1 MYLFNF
7 AGYYYAESDTN
18 KPLKDNNIK
27 KPNIKSKNIKHKKMR
42 KILLTLVSA
51 LLLCANFNAMA
62 VDHSGGDIYFDG
74 TDIPEYKYV
83 YACVGHNSY
92 TSLFEMKKIAGT
104 NLYHYKQSSWGG
116 ANYFC
121 VIGTTGSWGS
131 GNWSSGNRTNAQY
144 YTNTCGDYGFNAGS
158 YYLVTKDNAN
168 KNANIDIN
176 YIGNSLNSYTALNH
190 AQNITIE
197 GDGSTSITA
206 PYLTS
211 VNGTTT
217 TVGTTYVAAVYTSTV
232 TCTATPDAGAEF
244 LGWYDA
250 DGNRVS
256 TATTYTYTAPHAD
269 VKLTAKFS
277 EVVVATPAILTFTAE
292 PAEITLGE
300 SVTLTSTTKNTTN
313 EVVYTVNEE
322 VITSPW
328 TPAAVGTYTIT
339 ASLEGA
345 ESKTATVT
353 VNAVPVPAITSF
365 TAEPAE
371 ITLGESVTLTSTTK
385 NTTNEVVYTVNEEV
399 ITSPWTPAAVG
410 TYTITA
416 SLEGAESKTATVT
429 VNPVPVPVLVSFT
442 ATPSTIVLG
451 EEVTFTCKV
460 ENADAADVV
469 YTIDGNKI
477 TSPWTPG
484 AVGTYE
490 VTATLAGA
498 AETKTATV
506 TVTAAPEE
514 ITWTFYYIGGK
525 TNVKTWVWDKGN
537 GDKNYTGG
545 VWPGQAMTNNNGT
558 WEFTFTTTDVLVEPM
573 VIFSGDQ
580 GQTGDLVLENGAY
593 YNDTEVVDPSQV
605 HTVYFINNEGWGT
618 VNVYA
623 WNKETDVKY
632 LGDWPGSTAT
642 FVGDNV
648 WKYNYYGDDINGAG
662 LIFNN
667 GSGGEGNQSY
677 DLTWKD
683 DAYYQYEGEVNKPV
697 EEVAGFYFVTGTNDN
712 WDACLP
718 MATTDSITFTYTGPL
733 KGEFKFRLYK
743 ESDNGQYGANSNDG
757 NVQIEIGKTYG
768 MKSTLSNDA
777 KTFTTPNG
785 NPINVTIEVNR
796 TLNTVRV
803 LPADVYIAGS
813 AVVEKYEASDVGG
826 GLTGWGVS
834 TIQGCDVDMASGK
847 YTWTGYLY
855 DDNGDGAD
863 YSRFK
868 FLLGS
873 GFANGGHLIPDVATT
888 DINYEEAYNLS
899 FTWDDTSKRLFHSN
913 GFDGMETYDG
923 AAVEGETRVKVKA
936 VIDLVN
942 MKVTFYPVEEETFEY
957 IFIAGNATE
966 YGEAGRGALEPTTG
980 ENGEAVYTA
989 VVNFVNA
996 DRGFLFPTTDS
1007 ALHPAFVARENGK
1020 VAEHFALQGLDY
1032 SFASNPINNQFKVA
1046 DAGVYKVE
1054 IRPDYNSLYV
1064 LPYESTSP
1072 ADGTYL
1078 TVAEKT
1084 QTETMTVTFF
1094 EKVSEFDASKVKIT
1108 PETWWMHYNGVH
1120 IQGERQVLN
1129 KGISGGT
1136 VSFGVNSWDGCLTT
1150 GETYTITFE
1159 QGAVTFAAKGLASR
1173 VNPKFSF
1180 TVTLAPDTSIGT
1192 GIEGVTAEN
1201 GIAYKHGIVTAKGTI
1216 VVYNMSGAVVARGEN
1231 EVDLNGMNG
1240 GVYIVR
1246 CNDNVSKVVR

>member
-1 MYLFNF
+1 M
-7 AGYYYAESDTN
+7 
-18 KPLKDNNIK
+18 K
-27 KPNIKSKNIKHKKMR
+27 
-42 KILLTLVSA
+42 KILLILVSA

-62 VDHSGGDIYFDG
+62 WDLKANAKIYFDG
-74 TDIPEYKYV
+74 TGWTNP
-83 YACVGHNSY
+83 CVQVMIGHSSWSQGY
-92 TSLFEMKKIAGT
+92 PMTKITNT
-104 NLYHYKQSSWGG
+104 NLYYRNMDAWGG
-116 ANYFC
+116 YGYYAIFGTDSEWGGEGSSIDNRKNWAPRSTGVANAELSNTYNL
-121 VIGTTGSWGS
+121 ITSTGSS
-131 GNWSSGNRTNAQY
+131 
-144 YTNTCGDYGFNAGS
+144 
-158 YYLVTKDNAN
+158 
-168 KNANIDIN
+168 NISNEKISN
-176 YIGNSLNSYTALNH
+176 YTALNH
-190 AQNITIE
+190 SQNITIE
-197 GDGSTSITA
+197 GNGSTSITA

-211 VNGTTT
+211 VNATTT

-232 TCTATPDAGAEF
+232 TCTATPDDGAEF

-250 DGNRVS
+250 EDNQVS
-256 TATTYTYTAPHAD
+256 TELTYTYTAPHAD
-269 VKLTAKFS
+269 VNLTAKFS
-277 EVVVATPAILTFTAE
+277 EVVAIVPTITSFTAE

-300 SVTLTSTTKNTTN
+300 SVTLTSTTENTTN

-345 ESKTATVT
+345 VSKTATVT
-353 VNAVPVPAITSF
+353 VNAVPVPA
-365 TAEPAE
+365 
-371 ITLGESVTLTSTTK
+371 
-385 NTTNEVVYTVNEEV
+385 
-399 ITSPWTPAAVG
+399 
-410 TYTITA
+410 
-416 SLEGAESKTATVT
+416 
-429 VNPVPVPVLVSFT
+429 LVSFT
-442 ATPSTIVLG
+442 VTPSTIVLG
-451 EEVTFTCKV
+451 ESVTFTCEV
-460 ENADAADVV
+460 EDADAADVE

-490 VTATLAGA
+490 ITATLAGA

-514 ITWTFYYIGGK
+514 YTWTFYYIGGK

-537 GDKNYTGG
+537 NNKNYTGG
-545 VWPGQAMTNNNGT
+545 TWPGQAMTNNNGT
-558 WEFTFTTTDVLVEPM
+558 WEFTFTTTDVLIEPM

-580 GQTGDLVLENGAY
+580 GQTDDLVLYNGAY
-593 YNDTEVVDPSQV
+593 YNDAEVVDPSQV

-623 WNKETDVKY
+623 WNQETNEEY
-632 LGDWPGSTAT
+632 LGGWPGSVAT

-697 EEVAGFYFVTGTNDN
+697 EEEAGFYFVTGTNDN
-712 WDACLP
+712 WNECLA
-718 MATTDSITFTYTGPL
+718 MTSTDGNIYTYTGPL
-733 KGEFKFRLYK
+733 KGGFKFRLYK
-743 ESDNGQYGANSNDG
+743 ESDNGQYGANSDNDL
-757 NVQIEIGKTYG
+757 QIEIGKTYG
-768 MKSTLSNDA
+768 MKSTSSNDA

-785 NPINVTIEVNR
+785 NPIKVTVEVNR
-796 TLNTVRV
+796 ALNTVRV

-826 GLTGWGVS
+826 GSTGWGVS
-834 TIQGCDVDMASGK
+834 TIQGCDVDLASGT

-855 DDNGDGAD
+855 DDNGDGD
-863 YSRFK
+863 NNSRFK

-899 FTWDDTSKRLFHSN
+899 FSWDDTSDRLFHSN

-936 VIDLVN
+936 VIDLKN
-942 MKVTFYPVEEETFEY
+942 MTVTFYPVEEETFEY

-966 YGEAGRGALEPTTG
+966 YGVDGRGALEPTTG

-989 VVNFVNA
+989 VVNFVSA
-996 DRGFLFPTTDS
+996 DEGFLFPTTES
-1007 ALHPAFVARENGK
+1007 ALHPAFVAREDGK

-1032 SFASNPINNQFKVA
+1032 SFASDPVDNQFKVES
-1046 DAGVYKVE
+1046 AGIYKVE
-1054 IRPDYNSLYV
+1054 VRPDYNSLYV

-1078 TVAEKT
+1078 TVEEKT

-1094 EKVSEFDASKVKIT
+1094 EKVSDFDASKVIIT

-1159 QGAVTFAAKGLASR
+1159 QGAVTFAAKGLTSR

-1180 TVTLAPDTSIGT
+1180 TVTLAPDLTIGT

-1201 GIAYKHGIVTAKGTI
+1201 GIAYKNGIVTAEGSI
-1216 VVYNMSGAVVARGEN
+1216 VVFNMSGAIVARGEN

-1246 CNDNVSKVVR
+1246 CGNAVSKVVR

>member
-1 MYLFNF
+1 M
-7 AGYYYAESDTN
+7 
-18 KPLKDNNIK
+18 K
-27 KPNIKSKNIKHKKMR
+27 

-62 VDHSGGDIYFDG
+62 AAFTPNSQFYLNWSSLGWFMDAGARIDIYFFG
-74 TDIPEYKYV
+74 TSGNQWVTMNSVSGESNLLECTVPNGTYEKFIILRQNPSNSVGDWDNCWNRSGDIEYVSGKNCYKITGIGDKNNQ
-83 YACVGHNSY
+83 YAN
-92 TSLFEMKKIAGT
+92 
-104 NLYHYKQSSWGG
+104 
-116 ANYFC
+116 
-121 VIGTTGSWGS
+121 GSWS
-131 GNWSSGNRTNAQY
+131 T
-144 YTNTCGDYGFNAGS
+144 YTPSTPTLPTTVELRGDDNGWAAGAEVMTQS
-158 YYLVTKDNAN
+158 DEIFT
-168 KNANIDIN
+168 
-176 YIGNSLNSYTALNH
+176 
-190 AQNITIE
+190 
-197 GDGSTSITA
+197 
-206 PYLTS
+206 LTS
-211 VNGTTT
+211 TLTQGKGFKIVIDGDWYSTGNNVNS
-217 TVGTTYVAAVYTSTV
+217 GTTYTLSTSAGNSTWNG
-232 TCTATPDAGAEF
+232 ATGQVDIVVDFSNISQP
-244 LGWYDA
+244 
-250 DGNRVS
+250 
-256 TATTYTYTAPHAD
+256 
-269 VKLTAKFS
+269 KLTIT
-277 EVVVATPAILTFTAE
+277 EVVVTTPAITSFTAE
-292 PAEITLGE
+292 PSTIVLGE
-300 SVTLTSTTKNTTN
+300 SVTLTSTTENTTN

-328 TPAAVGTYTIT
+328 TPDAVGTYTIT

-345 ESKTATVT
+345 VSKTATVT
-353 VNAVPVPAITSF
+353 VNAVPVPAIVTF
-365 TAEPAE
+365 TAE
-371 ITLGESVTLTSTTK
+371 
-385 NTTNEVVYTVNEEV
+385 
-399 ITSPWTPAAVG
+399 
-410 TYTITA
+410 
-416 SLEGAESKTATVT
+416 
-429 VNPVPVPVLVSFT
+429 
-442 ATPSTIVLG
+442 PSTIVLG
-451 EEVTFTCKV
+451 EEVTFTCEV

-490 VTATLAGA
+490 ITATLAGA

-506 TVTAAPEE
+506 IVTAVPEE
-514 ITWTFYYIGGK
+514 YTWTFYYIGSK
-525 TNVKTWVWDKGN
+525 NNVKAWVWDKGN
-537 GDKNYTGG
+537 NDKNYTGG

-558 WEFTFTTTDVLVEPM
+558 WEFTFTTTDVLIEPM

-580 GQTGDLVLENGAY
+580 GQTDDLVLYNGAY
-593 YNDTEVVDPSQV
+593 YNDAEVVDPSQV

-623 WNKETDVKY
+623 WNQETNEEY
-632 LGDWPGSTAT
+632 LGVYPGSAAT

-697 EEVAGFYFVTGTNDN
+697 EEEAGFYFVTGTNDN
-712 WDACLP
+712 WNECLA
-718 MATTDSITFTYTGPL
+718 MTSTDGNIYTYTGPL
-733 KGEFKFRLYK
+733 KGGFKFRLYK
-743 ESDNGQYGANSNDG
+743 ESDNGQYGANSDNDL
-757 NVQIEIGKTYG
+757 QIEIGKTYG
-768 MKSTLSNDA
+768 MKSTSSNDA

-785 NPINVTIEVNR
+785 NPIKVTVEVNR
-796 TLNTVRV
+796 ALNTVRV

-826 GLTGWGVS
+826 GSTGWGVS
-834 TIQGCDVDMASGK
+834 TIQGCDVDLASGT

-855 DDNGDGAD
+855 DDNGDGTD
-863 YSRFK
+863 NSRFK

-899 FTWDDTSKRLFHSN
+899 FSWDDTSDRLFHSN
-913 GFDGMETYDG
+913 GFEDMETYDG

-936 VIDLVN
+936 VIDLKN
-942 MKVTFYPVEEETFEY
+942 MTVTFYPVEEETFEY

-966 YGEAGRGALEPTTG
+966 YGEDGRGALEPTTG

-996 DRGFLFPTTDS
+996 DRGFLFPTTES
-1007 ALHPAFVARENGK
+1007 ALHPAFVAREDGK

-1032 SFASNPINNQFKVA
+1032 SFASAPVDNQFKVES
-1046 DAGVYKVE
+1046 AGVYKVE
-1054 IRPDYNSLYV
+1054 VRPDFNSLYV

-1078 TVAEKT
+1078 TVEEKT

-1094 EKVSEFDASKVKIT
+1094 EKVSDFDASKVIIT

-1159 QGAVTFAAKGLASR
+1159 QGAVTFAAKGLTSR

-1180 TVTLAPDTSIGT
+1180 TVTLAPDLTIGT
-1192 GIEGVTAEN
+1192 GIEGVTVEN
-1201 GIAYKHGIVTAKGTI
+1201 GIAYKNGIVTAEGSI
-1216 VVYNMSGAVVARGEN
+1216 VVFNMSGAIVARGEN

-1246 CNDNVSKVVR
+1246 CGNAVSKVVR

>member
-1 MYLFNF
+1 M
-7 AGYYYAESDTN
+7 
-18 KPLKDNNIK
+18 K
-27 KPNIKSKNIKHKKMR
+27 

-62 VDHSGGDIYFDG
+62 WDLTANAKIYFDG
-74 TDIPEYKYV
+74 TGWTNS
-83 YACVGHNSY
+83 CVQVMIGHDSWSQGY
-92 TSLFEMKKIAGT
+92 PMTKITNT
-104 NLYHYKQSSWGG
+104 NLYYRNMDAWGG
-116 ANYFC
+116 YGYYAIFGTDNEWGGEGSSINNRKNWAPRSTGVANEELSNTYNL
-121 VIGTTGSWGS
+121 ITSTGSS
-131 GNWSSGNRTNAQY
+131 
-144 YTNTCGDYGFNAGS
+144 
-158 YYLVTKDNAN
+158 
-168 KNANIDIN
+168 NISNEKISN
-176 YIGNSLNSYTALNH
+176 YTALNH
-190 AQNITIE
+190 SQNITIE
-197 GDGSTSITA
+197 GNGSTSITA

-211 VNGTTT
+211 VNATTT

-232 TCTATPDAGAEF
+232 TCTATPDDGAKF

-250 DGNRVS
+250 EDNQVS
-256 TATTYTYTAPHAD
+256 TELTYTYTAPHAD
-269 VKLTAKFS
+269 VNLTAKFS
-277 EVVVATPAILTFTAE
+277 EVA
-292 PAEITLGE
+292 
-300 SVTLTSTTKNTTN
+300 
-313 EVVYTVNEE
+313 
-322 VITSPW
+322 VI
-328 TPAAVGTYTIT
+328 
-339 ASLEGA
+339 
-345 ESKTATVT
+345 
-353 VNAVPVPAITSF
+353 VPTITSF

-371 ITLGESVTLTSTTK
+371 ITLGESVTLTSTTE

-399 ITSPWTPAAVG
+399 ITSPWTPDAVG

-416 SLEGAESKTATVT
+416 SLEGAVSKTATVT
-429 VNPVPVPVLVSFT
+429 VNAVPVPALVSFT
-442 ATPSTIVLG
+442 VTPSTIVLG
-451 EEVTFTCKV
+451 ESVTFTCEV
-460 ENADAADVV
+460 EDADAADVE

-490 VTATLAGA
+490 ITATLAGA

-514 ITWTFYYIGGK
+514 YTWTFYYIGGK

-537 GDKNYTGG
+537 NNKNYTGG
-545 VWPGQAMTNNNGT
+545 TWPGQAMTNNNGT
-558 WEFTFTTTDVLVEPM
+558 WEFTFTTTDVLIEPM

-580 GQTGDLVLENGAY
+580 GQTGDLVLQNGAY

-623 WNKETDVKY
+623 WNQETNENY
-632 LGDWPGSTAT
+632 LGDWPGSAAT

-697 EEVAGFYFVTGTNDN
+697 EEEAGFYFVTGTNDN
-712 WDACLP
+712 WNECLA
-718 MATTDSITFTYTGPL
+718 MTSTDGNIYTYTGPL
-733 KGEFKFRLYK
+733 KGGFKFRLYK
-743 ESDNGQYGANSNDG
+743 ESDNGQYGANSDNDL
-757 NVQIEIGKTYG
+757 QIEIGKTYG
-768 MKSTLSNDA
+768 MKSTSSNDA

-785 NPINVTIEVNR
+785 NPIKVTVEVNR
-796 TLNTVRV
+796 ALNTVRV

-826 GLTGWGVS
+826 GSTGWGVS
-834 TIQGCDVDMASGK
+834 TIQGCDVDLASGT

-855 DDNGDGAD
+855 DDNGDGTD
-863 YSRFK
+863 NSRFK

-899 FTWDDTSKRLFHSN
+899 FSWDDTSDRLFHSN
-913 GFDGMETYDG
+913 GFEDMATYDNPAFAG
-923 AAVEGETRVKVKA
+923 ATRVKVKA
-936 VIDLVN
+936 VIDLKN
-942 MKVTFYPVEEETFEY
+942 MTVTFAKVEEELFTNL
-957 IFIAGNATE
+957 FIAGNATE
-966 YGEAGRGALEPTTG
+966 YGEDGRGALEPTTG

-996 DRGFLFPTTDS
+996 DRGFLFPTTES
-1007 ALHPAFVARENGK
+1007 ALHPAFVAREDGK

-1032 SFASNPINNQFKVA
+1032 SFASAPVDNQFKVES
-1046 DAGVYKVE
+1046 AGVYKVE
-1054 IRPDYNSLYV
+1054 VRPDFNSLYV

-1078 TVAEKT
+1078 TVEEKT

-1094 EKVSEFDASKVKIT
+1094 EKVSDFDASKVIIT

-1180 TVTLAPDTSIGT
+1180 TVTLAPDLTIGT

-1201 GIAYKHGIVTAKGTI
+1201 GIAYKNGIVTAEGSI
-1216 VVYNMSGAVVARGEN
+1216 VVFNMSGAIVARGEN

-1246 CNDNVSKVVR
+1246 CGNAVSKVVR

>member
-1 MYLFNF
+1 M
-7 AGYYYAESDTN
+7 
-18 KPLKDNNIK
+18 K
-27 KPNIKSKNIKHKKMR
+27 

-62 VDHSGGDIYFDG
+62 WDLKANAKIYFDG
-74 TDIPEYKYV
+74 TGWTNP
-83 YACVGHNSY
+83 CVQVMIGHDSWSQGCKM
-92 TSLFEMKKIAGT
+92 TKITNT
-104 NLYHYKQSSWGG
+104 NLYYRNMDAWGG
-116 ANYFC
+116 YGYYAIFGTDGEWGGEGSSINNRKNWAPRSTGVANADLSNTYNL
-121 VIGTTGSWGS
+121 ITSTGSS
-131 GNWSSGNRTNAQY
+131 
-144 YTNTCGDYGFNAGS
+144 
-158 YYLVTKDNAN
+158 
-168 KNANIDIN
+168 NISNEKISN
-176 YIGNSLNSYTALNH
+176 YTALNH
-190 AQNITIE
+190 SQNITIE
-197 GDGSTSITA
+197 GNGSTSITA

-232 TCTATPDAGAEF
+232 TCTATPDDGADF

-250 DGNRVS
+250 EDNQVS
-256 TATTYTYTAPHAD
+256 TDLTYTYTAPHAN
-269 VKLTAKFS
+269 VNLTAKFS
-277 EVVVATPAILTFTAE
+277 EVVAIVPTITSFTAE

-300 SVTLTSTTKNTTN
+300 SVTLTSTTVNTTN

-345 ESKTATVT
+345 VSKTATVT
-353 VNAVPVPAITSF
+353 VNA
-365 TAEPAE
+365 
-371 ITLGESVTLTSTTK
+371 
-385 NTTNEVVYTVNEEV
+385 
-399 ITSPWTPAAVG
+399 
-410 TYTITA
+410 
-416 SLEGAESKTATVT
+416 
-429 VNPVPVPVLVSFT
+429 VPVPVLVSFT
-442 ATPSTIVLG
+442 ATPSTIALG
-451 EEVTFTCKV
+451 EEVTFTCEV
-460 ENADAADVV
+460 EDADAADVE

-490 VTATLAGA
+490 ITATLAGA

-514 ITWTFYYIGGK
+514 YTWTFYYIGGK

-537 GDKNYTGG
+537 NDKNYTGG
-545 VWPGQAMTNNNGT
+545 VWPGQAMTDNNGT

-580 GQTGDLVLENGAY
+580 GKTGDLVLQNGAY

-623 WNKETDVKY
+623 WNKETDEKY
-632 LGDWPGSTAT
+632 VGDWPGSTAT

-697 EEVAGFYFVTGTNDN
+697 EEEAGFYFVTGTNDN
-712 WDACLP
+712 WNECLA
-718 MATTDSITFTYTGPL
+718 MTSTDGNIYTYTGPL
-733 KGEFKFRLYK
+733 KGGFKFRLYK
-743 ESDNGQYGANSNDG
+743 ESDNGQYGANSDTDL
-757 NVQIEIGKTYG
+757 QIEIGKTYG
-768 MKSTLSNDA
+768 MKSTSSNDA

-785 NPINVTIEVNR
+785 NPIKVTVEVNR
-796 TLNTVRV
+796 ALNTVRV

-834 TIQGCDVDMASGK
+834 TIQGCDVDLASGT

-863 YSRFK
+863 NSRFK

-899 FTWDDTSKRLFHSN
+899 FSWDDTSDRLFHSN
-913 GFDGMETYDG
+913 GFEDMATYDNPAFAG
-923 AAVEGETRVKVKA
+923 ATRVKVKA
-936 VIDLVN
+936 VIDLKN
-942 MKVTFYPVEEETFEY
+942 MTVTFYPVEEETFEY

-966 YGEAGRGALEPTTG
+966 YGVDGRGALEPTTG

-996 DRGFLFPTTDS
+996 DRGFLFPTTEEE
-1007 ALHPAFVARENGK
+1007 LHPAFVAREDGK

-1032 SFASNPINNQFKVA
+1032 SFASDPVDNQFKVES
-1046 DAGVYKVE
+1046 AGVYKVE

-1078 TVAEKT
+1078 TVEEKA

-1094 EKVSEFDASKVKIT
+1094 EKVSDFDASKVIIT

-1159 QGAVTFAAKGLASR
+1159 QGAVTFAAKGLTSR

-1180 TVTLAPDTSIGT
+1180 TVTLAPDLTIGT
-1192 GIEGVTAEN
+1192 GIEGVTVEN
-1201 GIAYKHGIVTAKGTI
+1201 GIAYKNGIVTAEGSI
-1216 VVYNMSGAVVARGEN
+1216 VVFNMSGAIVARGEN

-1246 CNDNVSKVVR
+1246 CGNAVSKVVR

>member
-1 MYLFNF
+1 M
-7 AGYYYAESDTN
+7 
-18 KPLKDNNIK
+18 K
-27 KPNIKSKNIKHKKMR
+27 

-62 VDHSGGDIYFDG
+62 WDLKANAKIYFDG
-74 TDIPEYKYV
+74 TGWTNPCVQVMIGQDSWSQGYKM
-83 YACVGHNSY
+83 
-92 TSLFEMKKIAGT
+92 TKITNT
-104 NLYHYKQSSWGG
+104 NLYYRNMDAWGG
-116 ANYFC
+116 YGYYAIFGTDGEWGGEGSSINNRKNWAPRSTGVANAELSNTYNL
-121 VIGTTGSWGS
+121 ITSTGSS
-131 GNWSSGNRTNAQY
+131 
-144 YTNTCGDYGFNAGS
+144 
-158 YYLVTKDNAN
+158 
-168 KNANIDIN
+168 NISNEKISN
-176 YIGNSLNSYTALNH
+176 YTALNH
-190 AQNITIE
+190 SQNITIE
-197 GDGSTSITA
+197 GNGSTSITA

-232 TCTATPDAGAEF
+232 TCTATPDDGADF

-250 DGNRVS
+250 EDNQVS
-256 TATTYTYTAPHAD
+256 TDLTYTYTAPHAD
-269 VKLTAKFS
+269 VNLTAKFS
-277 EVVVATPAILTFTAE
+277 EVVAIVPTITSFTAE

-300 SVTLTSTTKNTTN
+300 SVTLTSTTVNTTN

-339 ASLEGA
+339 ASLAGA
-345 ESKTATVT
+345 VSKTATVT
-353 VNAVPVPAITSF
+353 VNA
-365 TAEPAE
+365 
-371 ITLGESVTLTSTTK
+371 
-385 NTTNEVVYTVNEEV
+385 
-399 ITSPWTPAAVG
+399 
-410 TYTITA
+410 
-416 SLEGAESKTATVT
+416 
-429 VNPVPVPVLVSFT
+429 VPVPVLVSFT
-442 ATPSTIVLG
+442 ATPSTIALG
-451 EEVTFTCKV
+451 EEVTFTCEV
-460 ENADAADVV
+460 EDADAADVE

-490 VTATLAGA
+490 ITATLAGA

-514 ITWTFYYIGGK
+514 YTWTFYYIGGK

-537 GDKNYTGG
+537 NDKNYTGG
-545 VWPGQAMTNNNGT
+545 VWPGQAMTDNNGT

-580 GQTGDLVLENGAY
+580 GKTGDLVLQNGAY
-593 YNDTEVVDPSQV
+593 YNDTEVVDPSQE

-623 WNKETDVKY
+623 WNKETNEKY
-632 LGDWPGSTAT
+632 VGDWPGSTAT

-667 GSGGEGNQSY
+667 GSRGEGNQSY

-697 EEVAGFYFVTGTNDN
+697 EEEAGFYFVTGTNDN
-712 WDACLP
+712 WNECLA
-718 MATTDSITFTYTGPL
+718 MTSTDGNIYTYTGPL
-733 KGEFKFRLYK
+733 KGGFKFRLYK
-743 ESDNGQYGANSNDG
+743 ESDNGQYGANSDTDL
-757 NVQIEIGKTYG
+757 QIEIGKTYG
-768 MKSTLSNDA
+768 MKSTSSNDA

-785 NPINVTIEVNR
+785 NPIKVTIEVNR
-796 TLNTVRV
+796 ALNTVRV

-826 GLTGWGVS
+826 GSTGWGVS
-834 TIQGCDVDMASGK
+834 TIQGCDVDLASGT

-863 YSRFK
+863 NSRFK

-899 FTWDDTSKRLFHSN
+899 FSWDDTSDRLFHSN
-913 GFDGMETYDG
+913 GFEDMATYDNPAFAG
-923 AAVEGETRVKVKA
+923 ATRVKVKA
-936 VIDLVN
+936 VIDLKN
-942 MKVTFYPVEEETFEY
+942 MTVTFAKVEEELFTNL
-957 IFIAGNATE
+957 FIAGNATE
-966 YGEAGRGALEPTTG
+966 YGVDGRGALEPTTG

-996 DRGFLFPTTDS
+996 DRGFLFPTTES
-1007 ALHPAFVARENGK
+1007 ELHPAFVAREDGK

-1032 SFASNPINNQFKVA
+1032 SFASDPVDNQFKVES
-1046 DAGVYKVE
+1046 AGVYKVE

-1078 TVAEKT
+1078 TVEEKA

-1094 EKVSEFDASKVKIT
+1094 EKVSDFDASKVIIT

-1173 VNPKFSF
+1173 VSPKFSF
-1180 TVTLAPDTSIGT
+1180 TVTLAPDLTIGT

-1201 GIAYKHGIVTAKGTI
+1201 GIAYKNGIVTAEGSI
-1216 VVYNMSGAVVARGEN
+1216 VVFNMSGAIVARGEN

-1246 CNDNVSKVVR
+1246 CGNAVSKVVR

>member
-1 MYLFNF
+1 M
-7 AGYYYAESDTN
+7 
-18 KPLKDNNIK
+18 K
-27 KPNIKSKNIKHKKMR
+27 

-62 VDHSGGDIYFDG
+62 WDLKANAKIYFDG
-74 TDIPEYKYV
+74 TGWTNP
-83 YACVGHNSY
+83 CVQVMIGHDSWSQGY
-92 TSLFEMKKIAGT
+92 PMTKITNT
-104 NLYHYKQSSWGG
+104 NLYYRNMDAWGG
-116 ANYFC
+116 YGYYAIFGTDNEWGGEGSSINNRKNWAPRSTGVANEELSNTYNL
-121 VIGTTGSWGS
+121 ITSTGSS
-131 GNWSSGNRTNAQY
+131 
-144 YTNTCGDYGFNAGS
+144 
-158 YYLVTKDNAN
+158 
-168 KNANIDIN
+168 NISNEKISD
-176 YIGNSLNSYTALNH
+176 YTALNH
-190 AQNITIE
+190 SQNITIE
-197 GDGSTSITA
+197 GNGSTSITA

-211 VNGTTT
+211 ANGTTT

-232 TCTATPDAGAEF
+232 TCTATPDGGAEF

-250 DGNRVS
+250 EDNQVS
-256 TATTYTYTAPHAD
+256 TELTYTYTAPHAD
-269 VKLTAKFS
+269 VNLTAKFS
-277 EVVVATPAILTFTAE
+277 EVVAIVPTITSFTAE

-300 SVTLTSTTKNTTN
+300 SVTLTSTTENTTN

-345 ESKTATVT
+345 VSKTATVT
-353 VNAVPVPAITSF
+353 VNAVPVPA
-365 TAEPAE
+365 
-371 ITLGESVTLTSTTK
+371 
-385 NTTNEVVYTVNEEV
+385 
-399 ITSPWTPAAVG
+399 
-410 TYTITA
+410 
-416 SLEGAESKTATVT
+416 
-429 VNPVPVPVLVSFT
+429 LVSFT
-442 ATPSTIVLG
+442 VTPSTIVLG
-451 EEVTFTCKV
+451 ESVTFTCEV
-460 ENADAADVV
+460 EDADAADVE

-490 VTATLAGA
+490 ITATLAGA

-514 ITWTFYYIGGK
+514 YTWTFYYIGGK

-537 GDKNYTGG
+537 NNKNYTGG

-580 GQTGDLVLENGAY
+580 GQTDGLVLYNGAY
-593 YNDTEVVDPSQV
+593 YNDAEVVDPSQV

-623 WNKETDVKY
+623 WNQETNEEY
-632 LGDWPGSTAT
+632 LGGWPGSAAT

-667 GSGGEGNQSY
+667 GSEGEGNQSY

-697 EEVAGFYFVTGTNDN
+697 EEEAGFYFVTGTNDN
-712 WDACLP
+712 WNECLA
-718 MATTDSITFTYTGPL
+718 MTSTDGNIYTYTGPL
-733 KGEFKFRLYK
+733 KGGFKFRLYK
-743 ESDNGQYGANSNDG
+743 ESDNGQYGANSDNDL
-757 NVQIEIGKTYG
+757 QIEIGKTYG
-768 MKSTLSNDA
+768 MKSTSSNDA

-785 NPINVTIEVNR
+785 NPIKVTVEVNR
-796 TLNTVRV
+796 ALNTVRV

-826 GLTGWGVS
+826 GSTGWGVS
-834 TIQGCDVDMASGK
+834 TIQGCDVDLASGT

-855 DDNGDGAD
+855 DDNGDGTD
-863 YSRFK
+863 HSRFK

-899 FTWDDTSKRLFHSN
+899 FSWDDTSDRLFHSN

-936 VIDLVN
+936 VIDLKN
-942 MKVTFYPVEEETFEY
+942 MTVTFYPVEEETFEY

-966 YGEAGRGALEPTTG
+966 YGEDGRGALEPTTG

-996 DRGFLFPTTDS
+996 DRGFLFPTTES
-1007 ALHPAFVARENGK
+1007 ALHPAFVAREDGK

-1032 SFASNPINNQFKVA
+1032 SFASDPVDNQFKVES
-1046 DAGVYKVE
+1046 AGVYKVE
-1054 IRPDYNSLYV
+1054 VRPDLNSLYV

-1078 TVAEKT
+1078 TVEEKT

-1094 EKVSEFDASKVKIT
+1094 EKVSDFDASKVIIT

-1159 QGAVTFAAKGLASR
+1159 QGAVTFAAKGLTSR

-1180 TVTLAPDTSIGT
+1180 TVTLAPDLTIGT
-1192 GIEGVTAEN
+1192 GIEGVTVEN
-1201 GIAYKHGIVTAKGTI
+1201 GIAYKNGIVTAEGSI
-1216 VVYNMSGAVVARGEN
+1216 VVFNMSGAIVARGEN

-1246 CNDNVSKVVR
+1246 CGNAVSKVVR

>member
-1 MYLFNF
+1 M
-7 AGYYYAESDTN
+7 
-18 KPLKDNNIK
+18 K
-27 KPNIKSKNIKHKKMR
+27 

-62 VDHSGGDIYFDG
+62 WDLTANAKIYFDG
-74 TDIPEYKYV
+74 TGWTNS
-83 YACVGHNSY
+83 CVQVMIGHDSWSQGY
-92 TSLFEMKKIAGT
+92 PMTKITNT
-104 NLYHYKQSSWGG
+104 NLYYRNMDAWGG
-116 ANYFC
+116 YGYYAIFGTDNEWGGEGSSINNRKNWAPRSTGVANEELSNTYNL
-121 VIGTTGSWGS
+121 ITSTGSS
-131 GNWSSGNRTNAQY
+131 
-144 YTNTCGDYGFNAGS
+144 
-158 YYLVTKDNAN
+158 
-168 KNANIDIN
+168 NISNEKISN
-176 YIGNSLNSYTALNH
+176 YTALNH
-190 AQNITIE
+190 SQNITIE
-197 GDGSTSITA
+197 GNGSTSITA

-211 VNGTTT
+211 VNATTT

-232 TCTATPDAGAEF
+232 TCTATPDDGAKF

-250 DGNRVS
+250 EDNQVS
-256 TATTYTYTAPHAD
+256 TELTYTYTAPHAD
-269 VKLTAKFS
+269 VNLTAKFS
-277 EVVVATPAILTFTAE
+277 EVA
-292 PAEITLGE
+292 
-300 SVTLTSTTKNTTN
+300 
-313 EVVYTVNEE
+313 
-322 VITSPW
+322 VI
-328 TPAAVGTYTIT
+328 
-339 ASLEGA
+339 
-345 ESKTATVT
+345 
-353 VNAVPVPAITSF
+353 VPTITSF

-371 ITLGESVTLTSTTK
+371 ITLGESVTLTSTTE

-399 ITSPWTPAAVG
+399 ITSPWTPDAVG

-416 SLEGAESKTATVT
+416 SLEGAVSKTATVT
-429 VNPVPVPVLVSFT
+429 VNAVPVPALVSFT
-442 ATPSTIVLG
+442 VTPSTIVLG
-451 EEVTFTCKV
+451 ESVTFTCEV
-460 ENADAADVV
+460 EDADAADVE

-490 VTATLAGA
+490 ITATLAGA

-514 ITWTFYYIGGK
+514 YTWTFYYIGGK

-537 GDKNYTGG
+537 NNKNYTGG
-545 VWPGQAMTNNNGT
+545 TWPGQAMTNNNGT
-558 WEFTFTTTDVLVEPM
+558 WEFTFTTTDVLIEPM

-580 GQTGDLVLENGAY
+580 GQTGDLVLQNGAY

-623 WNKETDVKY
+623 WNQETNENY
-632 LGDWPGSTAT
+632 LGDWPGSAAT

-697 EEVAGFYFVTGTNDN
+697 EEEAGFYFVTGTNDN
-712 WDACLP
+712 WNECLA
-718 MATTDSITFTYTGPL
+718 MTSTDGNIYTYTGPL
-733 KGEFKFRLYK
+733 KGGFKFRLYK
-743 ESDNGQYGANSNDG
+743 ESDNGQYGANSDNDL
-757 NVQIEIGKTYG
+757 QIEIGKTYG
-768 MKSTLSNDA
+768 MKSTSSNDA

-785 NPINVTIEVNR
+785 NPIKVTVEVNR
-796 TLNTVRV
+796 ALNTVRV

-826 GLTGWGVS
+826 GSTGWGVS
-834 TIQGCDVDMASGK
+834 TIQGCDVDLASGT

-855 DDNGDGAD
+855 DDNGDGTD
-863 YSRFK
+863 NSRFK

-899 FTWDDTSKRLFHSN
+899 FSWDDTSDRLFHSN
-913 GFDGMETYDG
+913 GFEDMETYDG

-936 VIDLVN
+936 VIDLKN
-942 MKVTFYPVEEETFEY
+942 MTVTFYPVEEETFEY

-966 YGEAGRGALEPTTG
+966 YGEDGRGALEPTTG

-996 DRGFLFPTTDS
+996 DRGFLFPTTES
-1007 ALHPAFVARENGK
+1007 ALHPAFVAREDGK

-1032 SFASNPINNQFKVA
+1032 SFASAPVDNQFKVES
-1046 DAGVYKVE
+1046 AGVYKVE
-1054 IRPDYNSLYV
+1054 VRPDFNSLYV

-1078 TVAEKT
+1078 TVEEKT

-1094 EKVSEFDASKVKIT
+1094 EKVSDFDASKVIIT

-1180 TVTLAPDTSIGT
+1180 TVTLAPDLTIGT

-1201 GIAYKHGIVTAKGTI
+1201 GIAYKNGIVTAEGSI
-1216 VVYNMSGAVVARGEN
+1216 VVFNMSGAIVARGEN

-1246 CNDNVSKVVR
+1246 CGNAVSKVVR

>member
-1 MYLFNF
+1 M
-7 AGYYYAESDTN
+7 
-18 KPLKDNNIK
+18 K
-27 KPNIKSKNIKHKKMR
+27 

-62 VDHSGGDIYFDG
+62 WDLTANAKIYFDG
-74 TDIPEYKYV
+74 TGWTNS
-83 YACVGHNSY
+83 CVQVMIGHDSWSQGY
-92 TSLFEMKKIAGT
+92 PMTKITNT
-104 NLYHYKQSSWGG
+104 NLYYRNMDAWGG
-116 ANYFC
+116 YGYYAIFGTDNEWGGEGSSINNRKNWAPRSTGVANEELSNTYNL
-121 VIGTTGSWGS
+121 ITSTGSS
-131 GNWSSGNRTNAQY
+131 
-144 YTNTCGDYGFNAGS
+144 
-158 YYLVTKDNAN
+158 
-168 KNANIDIN
+168 NISNEKISN
-176 YIGNSLNSYTALNH
+176 YTALNH
-190 AQNITIE
+190 SQNITIE
-197 GDGSTSITA
+197 GNGSTSITA

-211 VNGTTT
+211 VNATTT

-232 TCTATPDAGAEF
+232 TCTATPDDGAKF

-250 DGNRVS
+250 EDNQVS
-256 TATTYTYTAPHAD
+256 TELTYTYTAPHAD
-269 VKLTAKFS
+269 VNLTAKFS
-277 EVVVATPAILTFTAE
+277 EVA
-292 PAEITLGE
+292 
-300 SVTLTSTTKNTTN
+300 
-313 EVVYTVNEE
+313 
-322 VITSPW
+322 VI
-328 TPAAVGTYTIT
+328 
-339 ASLEGA
+339 
-345 ESKTATVT
+345 
-353 VNAVPVPAITSF
+353 VPTITSF

-371 ITLGESVTLTSTTK
+371 ITLGESVTLTSTTE

-399 ITSPWTPAAVG
+399 ITSPWTPDAVG

-416 SLEGAESKTATVT
+416 SLEGAVSKTATVT
-429 VNPVPVPVLVSFT
+429 VNAVPVPALVSFT
-442 ATPSTIVLG
+442 VTPSTIVLG
-451 EEVTFTCKV
+451 ESVTFTCEV
-460 ENADAADVV
+460 EDADAADVE

-490 VTATLAGA
+490 ITATLAGA

-514 ITWTFYYIGGK
+514 YTWTFYYIGGK

-537 GDKNYTGG
+537 NNKNYTGG
-545 VWPGQAMTNNNGT
+545 TWPGQAMTNNNGT
-558 WEFTFTTTDVLVEPM
+558 WEFTFTTTDVLIEPM

-580 GQTGDLVLENGAY
+580 GQTGDLVLQNGAY

-623 WNKETDVKY
+623 WNQETNENY
-632 LGDWPGSTAT
+632 LGDWPGSAAT

-697 EEVAGFYFVTGTNDN
+697 EEEAGFYFVTGTNDN
-712 WDACLP
+712 WNECLA
-718 MATTDSITFTYTGPL
+718 MTSTDGNIYTYTGPL
-733 KGEFKFRLYK
+733 KGGFKFRLYK
-743 ESDNGQYGANSNDG
+743 ESDNGQYGANSDNDL
-757 NVQIEIGKTYG
+757 QIEIGKTYG
-768 MKSTLSNDA
+768 MKSTSSNDA

-785 NPINVTIEVNR
+785 NPIKVTVEVNR
-796 TLNTVRV
+796 ALNTVRV

-826 GLTGWGVS
+826 GSTGWGVS
-834 TIQGCDVDMASGK
+834 TIQGCDVDLASGT

-855 DDNGDGAD
+855 DDNGDGTD
-863 YSRFK
+863 NSRFK

-899 FTWDDTSKRLFHSN
+899 FSWDDTSDRLFHSN
-913 GFDGMETYDG
+913 GFEDMATYDNPAFAG
-923 AAVEGETRVKVKA
+923 ATRVKVKA
-936 VIDLVN
+936 VIDLKN
-942 MKVTFYPVEEETFEY
+942 MTVTFYPVEEETFEY

-966 YGEAGRGALEPTTG
+966 YGEDGRGALEPTTG

-996 DRGFLFPTTDS
+996 DRGFLFPTTES
-1007 ALHPAFVARENGK
+1007 ALHPAFVAREDGK

-1032 SFASNPINNQFKVA
+1032 SFASAPVDNQFKVES
-1046 DAGVYKVE
+1046 AGVYKVE
-1054 IRPDYNSLYV
+1054 VRPDFNSLYV

-1078 TVAEKT
+1078 TVEEKT

-1094 EKVSEFDASKVKIT
+1094 EKVSDFDASKVIIT

-1180 TVTLAPDTSIGT
+1180 TVTLAPDLTIGT

-1201 GIAYKHGIVTAKGTI
+1201 GIAYKNGIVTAEGSI
-1216 VVYNMSGAVVARGEN
+1216 VVFNMSGAIVARGEN

-1246 CNDNVSKVVR
+1246 CGNAVSKVVR

>member
-1 MYLFNF
+1 M
-7 AGYYYAESDTN
+7 
-18 KPLKDNNIK
+18 K
-27 KPNIKSKNIKHKKMR
+27 

-62 VDHSGGDIYFDG
+62 WDLKANAKIYFDG
-74 TDIPEYKYV
+74 TGWTNP
-83 YACVGHNSY
+83 CVQVMIGHDSWSQGY
-92 TSLFEMKKIAGT
+92 PMTKITNT
-104 NLYHYKQSSWGG
+104 NLYYRNMDAWGG
-116 ANYFC
+116 YGYYAIFGTDSEWGGEGSSINNRKNWAPRSTGVANAEL
-121 VIGTTGSWGS
+121 S
-131 GNWSSGNRTNAQY
+131 
-144 YTNTCGDYGFNAGS
+144 NTYNLITS
-158 YYLVTKDNAN
+158 T
-168 KNANIDIN
+168 
-176 YIGNSLNSYTALNH
+176 GNSNISNEKISNYTALNH
-190 AQNITIE
+190 SQNITIE
-197 GDGSTSITA
+197 GNGSTSITA

-211 VNGTTT
+211 VNATTT

-232 TCTATPDAGAEF
+232 TCTATPDDGAEF

-250 DGNRVS
+250 EDNQVS
-256 TATTYTYTAPHAD
+256 TELTYTYTAPHAD
-269 VKLTAKFS
+269 VNLTAKFS
-277 EVVVATPAILTFTAE
+277 EVVAIVPTITSFTAE

-300 SVTLTSTTKNTTN
+300 SVTLTSTTENTTN

-345 ESKTATVT
+345 VSKTATVT
-353 VNAVPVPAITSF
+353 VNAVPVPA
-365 TAEPAE
+365 
-371 ITLGESVTLTSTTK
+371 
-385 NTTNEVVYTVNEEV
+385 
-399 ITSPWTPAAVG
+399 
-410 TYTITA
+410 
-416 SLEGAESKTATVT
+416 
-429 VNPVPVPVLVSFT
+429 LVSFT
-442 ATPSTIVLG
+442 VTPSTIVLG
-451 EEVTFTCKV
+451 ESVTFTCEV
-460 ENADAADVV
+460 EDADAADVE

-490 VTATLAGA
+490 ITATLAGA

-514 ITWTFYYIGGK
+514 YTWTFYYIGGK

-537 GDKNYTGG
+537 NNKNYTGG
-545 VWPGQAMTNNNGT
+545 TWPGQAMTNNNGT
-558 WEFTFTTTDVLVEPM
+558 WEFTFTTTDVLIEPM

-580 GQTGDLVLENGAY
+580 GQTDDLVLYNGAY

-623 WNKETDVKY
+623 WNQETNEEY
-632 LGDWPGSTAT
+632 LGGWPGSAAT

-697 EEVAGFYFVTGTNDN
+697 EEEAGFYFVTGTNDN
-712 WDACLP
+712 WNECLA
-718 MATTDSITFTYTGPL
+718 MTSTDGNIYTYTGPL
-733 KGEFKFRLYK
+733 KGGFKFRLYK
-743 ESDNGQYGANSNDG
+743 ESDNGQYGANSDNDL
-757 NVQIEIGKTYG
+757 QIEIGKTYG
-768 MKSTLSNDA
+768 MKSTSSNDA

-785 NPINVTIEVNR
+785 NPIKVTVEVNR
-796 TLNTVRV
+796 ALNTVRV

-826 GLTGWGVS
+826 GSTGWGVS
-834 TIQGCDVDMASGK
+834 TIQGCDVDLASGT

-855 DDNGDGAD
+855 DDNGDGTD
-863 YSRFK
+863 HSRFK

-899 FTWDDTSKRLFHSN
+899 FSWDDTSDRLFHSN

-936 VIDLVN
+936 VIDLKN
-942 MKVTFYPVEEETFEY
+942 MTVTFYPVEEETFEY

-966 YGEAGRGALEPTTG
+966 YGEDGRGALEPTTG

-996 DRGFLFPTTDS
+996 DRGFLFPTTES
-1007 ALHPAFVARENGK
+1007 ALHPAFVAREDGK

-1032 SFASNPINNQFKVA
+1032 SFASAPVDNQFKVES
-1046 DAGVYKVE
+1046 AGVYKVE
-1054 IRPDYNSLYV
+1054 VRPDFNSLYV

-1078 TVAEKT
+1078 TVEEKT

-1094 EKVSEFDASKVKIT
+1094 EKVSDFDASKVIIT

-1159 QGAVTFAAKGLASR
+1159 QGAVTFAAKGLTSR

-1180 TVTLAPDTSIGT
+1180 TVTLAPDLTIGT
-1192 GIEGVTAEN
+1192 GIEGVTVEN
-1201 GIAYKHGIVTAKGTI
+1201 GIAYKNGIVTAEGSI
-1216 VVYNMSGAVVARGEN
+1216 VVFNMSGAIVARGEN

-1246 CNDNVSKVVR
+1246 CGNAVSKVVR

>member
-1 MYLFNF
+1 
-7 AGYYYAESDTN
+7 
-18 KPLKDNNIK
+18 
-27 KPNIKSKNIKHKKMR
+27 MR
-42 KILLTLVSA
+42 KIFLTLVSA

-104 NLYHYKQSSWGG
+104 NLYHYKQISWGG

-121 VIGTTGSWGS
+121 VIGTTGFWGS

-144 YTNTCGDYGFNAGS
+144 YTNTYGNYGFNAGS

-176 YIGNSLNSYTALNH
+176 YIGNSSNSYTALNH

-197 GDGSTSITA
+197 GNGSTSITA

-250 DGNRVS
+250 DGNQVS

-269 VKLTAKFS
+269 VTLTAKFS

-292 PAEITLGE
+292 PSTIVLGE
-300 SVTLTSTTKNTTN
+300 SVTLTSTT
-313 EVVYTVNEE
+313 E
-322 VITSPW
+322 
-328 TPAAVGTYTIT
+328 
-339 ASLEGA
+339 
-345 ESKTATVT
+345 
-353 VNAVPVPAITSF
+353 
-365 TAEPAE
+365 
-371 ITLGESVTLTSTTK
+371 

-451 EEVTFTCKV
+451 EEVTFTCEV

-498 AETKTATV
+498 AETKTAIV
-506 TVTAAPEE
+506 EVTAAPEE

-545 VWPGQAMTNNNGT
+545 VWPGQAMTDNNGT

-605 HTVYFINNEGWGT
+605 HTVYFINKEGWGT

-632 LGDWPGSTAT
+632 SGDWPGSTAT

-697 EEVAGFYFVTGTNDN
+697 EEAAGFYFVTGTNDN
-712 WDACLP
+712 WNQCLA
-718 MATTDSITFTYTGPL
+718 MTTTDSITFTYTGPL
-733 KGEFKFRLYK
+733 KGGFKFRLYK
-743 ESDNGQYGANSNDG
+743 ESDNGQYGANSDNDL
-757 NVQIEIGKTYG
+757 QIEIGKTYG

-899 FTWDDTSKRLFHSN
+899 FTWDDTSDRLFHSN

-942 MKVTFYPVEEETFEY
+942 MKVTFYPVEEETFEN

-989 VVNFVNA
+989 VVNFVSA
-996 DRGFLFPTTDS
+996 DEGFLFPTTES
-1007 ALHPAFVARENGK
+1007 ALHPAFVAREDGK

-1032 SFASNPINNQFKVA
+1032 SFASAPVDNQFKVPS
-1046 DAGVYKVE
+1046 AGVYKVE
-1054 IRPDYNSLYV
+1054 VRPDYNSLYV

>member
-1 MYLFNF
+1 M
-7 AGYYYAESDTN
+7 
-18 KPLKDNNIK
+18 K
-27 KPNIKSKNIKHKKMR
+27 

-74 TDIPEYKYV
+74 TDIPEYNYV
-83 YACVGHNSY
+83 YACVGHDSY
-92 TSLFEMKKIAGT
+92 TSLFEMKKISGT
-104 NLYHYKQSSWGG
+104 NLYHYEQSTWGG

-144 YTNTCGDYGFNAGS
+144 YTNTYKDYGFNAGS

-168 KNANIDIN
+168 NDANININ
-176 YIGNSLNSYTALNH
+176 YIGNSSNSYTALNH
-190 AQNITIE
+190 SQNITIE
-197 GDGSTSITA
+197 GNGSTSITA

-232 TCTATPDAGAEF
+232 TCTATPDDGAEF

-250 DGNRVS
+250 EGNRVS
-256 TATTYTYTAPHAD
+256 TDLTYTYTAPHAD
-269 VKLTAKFS
+269 VNLTAKFS
-277 EVVVATPAILTFTAE
+277 EVAVIVPTITSFTAE
-292 PAEITLGE
+292 PAEITIGE
-300 SVTLTSTTKNTTN
+300 SVTLTSTTENTTN

-328 TPAAVGTYTIT
+328 TPDAVGTYTIT

-345 ESKTATVT
+345 VSKTATVT
-353 VNAVPVPAITSF
+353 VNA
-365 TAEPAE
+365 
-371 ITLGESVTLTSTTK
+371 
-385 NTTNEVVYTVNEEV
+385 
-399 ITSPWTPAAVG
+399 
-410 TYTITA
+410 
-416 SLEGAESKTATVT
+416 
-429 VNPVPVPVLVSFT
+429 VPVPVLVSFT

-451 EEVTFTCKV
+451 EEVTFTCEV
-460 ENADAADVV
+460 EDADAADVE

-490 VTATLAGA
+490 ITATLAGA

-514 ITWTFYYIGGK
+514 YTWTFYYIGGK

-537 GDKNYTGG
+537 NDKNYTGG
-545 VWPGQAMTNNNGT
+545 TWPGQAMTNNNGT

-580 GQTGDLVLENGAY
+580 GQTGDLVLYNGAY

-623 WNKETDVKY
+623 WNQETNENY
-632 LGDWPGSTAT
+632 LGDWPGSAAT
-642 FVGDNV
+642 FVGDNI

-667 GSGGEGNQSY
+667 GSSGEGNQSY

-697 EEVAGFYFVTGTNDN
+697 EEEAGFYFVTGTNDN
-712 WDACLP
+712 WNECLA
-718 MATTDSITFTYTGPL
+718 MTSTDGNIYTYTGSL
-733 KGEFKFRLYK
+733 KGGFKFRLYK
-743 ESDNGQYGANSNDG
+743 ESDNGQYGANSDNDL
-757 NVQIEIGKTYG
+757 QIEIGKTYG
-768 MKSTLSNDA
+768 MKSTSSNDA

-785 NPINVTIEVNR
+785 NPIKVTVEVNR
-796 TLNTVRV
+796 ALNTVRV

-826 GLTGWGVS
+826 GSTGWGVS
-834 TIQGCDVDMASGK
+834 TIQGCDVDLASGT

-855 DDNGDGAD
+855 DDNGDGTD
-863 YSRFK
+863 NSRFK

-899 FTWDDTSKRLFHSN
+899 FSWDDTSDRLFHSN

-942 MKVTFYPVEEETFEY
+942 MKVTFYPVEEETFEN

-966 YGEAGRGALEPTTG
+966 YGVDGRGALEPTTG

-989 VVNFVNA
+989 VVNFVSA
-996 DRGFLFPTTDS
+996 DEGFLFPTTES
-1007 ALHPAFVARENGK
+1007 ALHPAFVAREDGK

-1032 SFASNPINNQFKVA
+1032 SFASDPVDNQFKVES
-1046 DAGVYKVE
+1046 AGVYKVE
-1054 IRPDYNSLYV
+1054 VRPDFNSLYV

-1094 EKVSEFDASKVKIT
+1094 EKVSDFDASKVIIT

-1120 IQGERQVLN
+1120 IEGERQVLN

-1159 QGAVTFAAKGLASR
+1159 QGAVTFAAKGLTSR

-1180 TVTLAPDTSIGT
+1180 TVTLAPDLTIGT
-1192 GIEGVTAEN
+1192 GIEGVTVEN
-1201 GIAYKHGIVTAKGTI
+1201 GIAYKNGIVTAEGSI
-1216 VVYNMSGAVVARGEN
+1216 VVFNMSGAIVARGEN
-1231 EVDLNGMNG
+1231 EFDLNGMNV

-1246 CNDNVSKVVR
+1246 CGNAVSKVVR

>member
-1 MYLFNF
+1 
-7 AGYYYAESDTN
+7 
-18 KPLKDNNIK
+18 
-27 KPNIKSKNIKHKKMR
+27 
-42 KILLTLVSA
+42 
-51 LLLCANFNAMA
+51 MA

-104 NLYHYKQSSWGG
+104 NLYHYKQISWGG

-144 YTNTCGDYGFNAGS
+144 YTNTYGDYRFDSGS
-158 YYLVTKDNAN
+158 YYLVTKENAN
-168 KNANIDIN
+168 KNANIYIN

-197 GDGSTSITA
+197 GDGTTAISTYKLTA
-206 PYLTS
+206 ASTATAS
-211 VNGTTT
+211 SGTTSAD
-217 TVGTTYVAAVYTSTV
+217 AAYTATV
-232 TCTATPDAGAEF
+232 TCTATPDDGAEF

-250 DGNRVS
+250 EGNLVS

-292 PAEITLGE
+292 PSTIVLGE
-300 SVTLTSTTKNTTN
+300 SVTLTSTTENTTN

-345 ESKTATVT
+345 ESKTATVI
-353 VNAVPVPAITSF
+353 VNAVPVPAIVTF
-365 TAEPAE
+365 TAE
-371 ITLGESVTLTSTTK
+371 
-385 NTTNEVVYTVNEEV
+385 
-399 ITSPWTPAAVG
+399 
-410 TYTITA
+410 
-416 SLEGAESKTATVT
+416 
-429 VNPVPVPVLVSFT
+429 
-442 ATPSTIVLG
+442 PSTIVLG
-451 EEVTFTCKV
+451 EEVTFTCEV
-460 ENADAADVV
+460 ENADAADVE

-490 VTATLAGA
+490 ITATLAGA

-545 VWPGQAMTNNNGT
+545 VWPGQDMTNNNGT
-558 WEFTFTTTDVLVEPM
+558 WEFTFTNTDVLVEPM
-573 VIFSGDQ
+573 VIFSGDE
-580 GQTGDLVLENGAY
+580 GKTADLVLENGAY

-618 VNVYA
+618 DNVYA
-623 WNKETDVKY
+623 WNKETDEKY
-632 LGDWPGSTAT
+632 LGEYPGSAAT

-667 GSGGEGNQSY
+667 GSSGEGNQSY

-697 EEVAGFYFVTGTNDN
+697 EEEAGFYFVTGTNDN
-712 WDACLP
+712 WNECLA
-718 MATTDSITFTYTGPL
+718 MTSTDGNIYTYTGPL
-733 KGEFKFRLYK
+733 KGGFKFRLYK
-743 ESDNGQYGANSNDG
+743 ESDNGQYGANSDNDL
-757 NVQIEIGKTYG
+757 QIEIGKTYG
-768 MKSTLSNDA
+768 MKSTSSNDA

-785 NPINVTIEVNR
+785 NPINVTVEVNR

-826 GLTGWGVS
+826 GSTGWGVS
-834 TIQGCDVDMASGK
+834 TIQGCDVDLASGT

-855 DDNGDGAD
+855 DDNGDGD
-863 YSRFK
+863 NNSRFK

-899 FTWDDTSKRLFHSN
+899 FSWDDTSKRLFHSN

-966 YGEAGRGALEPTTG
+966 YGVDGRGALEPTTG

-989 VVNFVNA
+989 VVNFVSA
-996 DRGFLFPTTDS
+996 DEGFLFPTTES
-1007 ALHPAFVARENGK
+1007 ALHPAFVAREDGK

-1046 DAGVYKVE
+1046 GAGVYKVE
-1054 IRPDYNSLYV
+1054 VRPDYNSLYV

-1078 TVAEKT
+1078 TVEEKT

-1094 EKVSEFDASKVKIT
+1094 EKVSDFDASKVIIT

-1120 IQGERQVLN
+1120 IEGERQVLN

-1159 QGAVTFAAKGLASR
+1159 QGAVTFAAKGLAER
-1173 VNPKFSF
+1173 VSPEFSF

-1192 GIEGVTAEN
+1192 GIEGVTVEN
-1201 GIAYKHGIVTAKGTI
+1201 GIAYKNGIVTAEGTI

-1246 CNDNVSKVVR
+1246 CNDNVSKVIR

>member
-1 MYLFNF
+1 M
-7 AGYYYAESDTN
+7 
-18 KPLKDNNIK
+18 K
-27 KPNIKSKNIKHKKMR
+27 
-42 KILLTLVSA
+42 KILLILVSA

-92 TSLFEMKKIAGT
+92 TSLFEMKKITGT
-104 NLYHYKQSSWGG
+104 NLYHYEQSTWGG

-131 GNWSSGNRTNAQY
+131 GNWGSGNRTNAQY
-144 YTNTCGDYGFNAGS
+144 YTNTYGDYGFNDGS

-176 YIGNSLNSYTALNH
+176 YIGNSYTALNH
-190 AQNITIE
+190 SQNITIE
-197 GDGSTSITA
+197 GNGSTSITA

-211 VNGTTT
+211 VNATTT

-232 TCTATPDAGAEF
+232 TCTATPDDGAEF

-250 DGNRVS
+250 EDNQVS
-256 TATTYTYTAPHAD
+256 TELTYTYTAPHAD
-269 VKLTAKFS
+269 VNLTAKFS
-277 EVVVATPAILTFTAE
+277 EVVAIVPAITSFTAE
-292 PAEITLGE
+292 PSTIVLGE
-300 SVTLTSTTKNTTN
+300 SVTLTSTTENTTN

-328 TPAAVGTYTIT
+328 TPDAVGTYTIT

-345 ESKTATVT
+345 VSKTATVT
-353 VNAVPVPAITSF
+353 VNAVPVPA
-365 TAEPAE
+365 
-371 ITLGESVTLTSTTK
+371 
-385 NTTNEVVYTVNEEV
+385 
-399 ITSPWTPAAVG
+399 
-410 TYTITA
+410 
-416 SLEGAESKTATVT
+416 
-429 VNPVPVPVLVSFT
+429 LVSFT
-442 ATPSTIVLG
+442 VTPSTIVLG
-451 EEVTFTCKV
+451 EEVTFTCEV
-460 ENADAADVV
+460 ENADAADVE

-490 VTATLAGA
+490 ITATLAGA

-506 TVTAAPEE
+506 TVTTAPEE
-514 ITWTFYYIGGK
+514 ITWTFYYIGDK
-525 TNVKTWVWDKGN
+525 SNVHAYVWDQGN
-537 GDKNYTGG
+537 SNKIYLGEWPGSAMTYNNG
-545 VWPGQAMTNNNGT
+545 VW
-558 WEFTFTTTDVLVEPM
+558 EISFTTTDVLVTPM
-573 VIFSGDQ
+573 VIFNIGNDTNK
-580 GQTGDLVLENGAY
+580 TGDLALENGATY
-593 YNDTEVVDPSQV
+593 DDNGKTEPIDTTNN
-605 HTVYFINNEGWGT
+605 HTVYFTNSKNWET
-618 VNVYA
+618 VSVYA
-623 WNKETDVKY
+623 WNLSTDEKY
-632 LGDWPGSTAT
+632 LGDWPGSPAKEINETTWAYT
-642 FVGDNV
+642 TTSDL
-648 WKYNYYGDDINGAG
+648 NGAG

-667 GSGGEGNQSY
+667 GNNGSQTT

-683 DAYYQYEGEVNKPV
+683 NTTYDADGNTTTPTKPV
-697 EEVAGFYFVTGTNDN
+697 EEVAGFYFVTGTNGN
-712 WDACLP
+712 WNECLA
-718 MATTDSITFTYTGPL
+718 MTTTDSITFTYTGPL
-733 KGEFKFRLYK
+733 KGGFKFRLYK
-743 ESDNGQYGANSNDG
+743 ESDNGQYGANSDNDL
-757 NVQIEIGKTYG
+757 QIEIGKTYG
-768 MKSTLSNDA
+768 MKSTSSNDA

-785 NPINVTIEVNR
+785 NPIKVTVEVNR
-796 TLNTVRV
+796 ALNTVRV

-813 AVVEKYEASDVGG
+813 AVVEKYEDSDVGG
-826 GLTGWGVS
+826 GSTGWGVS
-834 TIQGCDVDMASGK
+834 TIQGCDVDLASGT

-855 DDNGDGAD
+855 DDNGDGTD
-863 YSRFK
+863 HSRFK

-899 FTWDDTSKRLFHSN
+899 FSWDDTSDRLFHSN

-936 VIDLVN
+936 VIDLKN
-942 MKVTFYPVEEETFEY
+942 MTVTFYPVEEETFEY

-966 YGEAGRGALEPTTG
+966 YGVDGRGALEPTTG
-980 ENGEAVYTA
+980 ENGEAVYSA
-989 VVNFVNA
+989 VVNFVSA
-996 DRGFLFPTTDS
+996 DEGFLFPTTES
-1007 ALHPAFVARENGK
+1007 ALHPAFVAREDGK

-1032 SFASNPINNQFKVA
+1032 SFASDPVDNQFKVES
-1046 DAGVYKVE
+1046 AGIYKVE
-1054 IRPDYNSLYV
+1054 VRPDFNSLYV

-1078 TVAEKT
+1078 TVEEKT

-1094 EKVSEFDASKVKIT
+1094 EKVSDFDASKVIIT

-1159 QGAVTFAAKGLASR
+1159 QGAVTFAAKGLTSR

-1180 TVTLAPDTSIGT
+1180 TVTLAPDLTIGT
-1192 GIEGVTAEN
+1192 GIEGVTVEN
-1201 GIAYKHGIVTAKGTI
+1201 GIAYKNGIVTAEGSI
-1216 VVYNMSGAVVARGEN
+1216 VVFNMSGAIVARGEN

-1246 CNDNVSKVVR
+1246 CGNAVSKVVR

>member
-1 MYLFNF
+1 M
-7 AGYYYAESDTN
+7 
-18 KPLKDNNIK
+18 K
-27 KPNIKSKNIKHKKMR
+27 

-62 VDHSGGDIYFDG
+62 WDLTANAKIYFDG
-74 TDIPEYKYV
+74 TGWTNP
-83 YACVGHNSY
+83 CVQVMIGHDSWSQGY
-92 TSLFEMKKIAGT
+92 EMTKITNT
-104 NLYHYKQSSWGG
+104 NLYYRNMDAWGG
-116 ANYFC
+116 YGYYAIFGTDGEWGGEGNSINNRKNWAPRSTGVANEELSNTYNL
-121 VIGTTGSWGS
+121 ITSTGSS
-131 GNWSSGNRTNAQY
+131 
-144 YTNTCGDYGFNAGS
+144 
-158 YYLVTKDNAN
+158 
-168 KNANIDIN
+168 NISNEKISD
-176 YIGNSLNSYTALNH
+176 YTALNH
-190 AQNITIE
+190 SQNITIE
-197 GDGSTSITA
+197 GNGSTSITA

-232 TCTATPDAGAEF
+232 TCTATPDDGAEF

-250 DGNRVS
+250 EGNQVS
-256 TATTYTYTAPHAD
+256 TDLTYTYTAPHAD
-269 VKLTAKFS
+269 VNLTAKFS
-277 EVVVATPAILTFTAE
+277 EVVAIVPTITSFTAE
-292 PAEITLGE
+292 PAEITIGE
-300 SVTLTSTTKNTTN
+300 SVTLTSTTENTTN

-328 TPAAVGTYTIT
+328 TPDAVGTYTIT

-345 ESKTATVT
+345 VSKTATVT
-353 VNAVPVPAITSF
+353 VNA
-365 TAEPAE
+365 
-371 ITLGESVTLTSTTK
+371 
-385 NTTNEVVYTVNEEV
+385 
-399 ITSPWTPAAVG
+399 
-410 TYTITA
+410 
-416 SLEGAESKTATVT
+416 
-429 VNPVPVPVLVSFT
+429 VPVPVLVSFT

-451 EEVTFTCKV
+451 EEVTFTCEV
-460 ENADAADVV
+460 EDADAADVV

-490 VTATLAGA
+490 ITATLAGA

-514 ITWTFYYIGGK
+514 YTWTFYYIGGK

-537 GDKNYTGG
+537 NDKNYTGG
-545 VWPGQAMTNNNGT
+545 VWPGQAMTDNNGT

-623 WNKETDVKY
+623 WNQETNENY
-632 LGDWPGSTAT
+632 LGDWPGSAAT

-667 GSGGEGNQSY
+667 GSSGEGNQSY

-697 EEVAGFYFVTGTNDN
+697 EEEAGFYFVTGTNDN
-712 WDACLP
+712 WNECLA
-718 MATTDSITFTYTGPL
+718 MTSTDGNIYTYTGSL
-733 KGEFKFRLYK
+733 KGGFKFRLYK
-743 ESDNGQYGANSNDG
+743 ESDNGQYGANSDTDL
-757 NVQIEIGKTYG
+757 QIEIGKTYG
-768 MKSTLSNDA
+768 MKSTSSNDA
-777 KTFTTPNG
+777 KAFTTPNG
-785 NPINVTIEVNR
+785 NPIKVTVEVNR
-796 TLNTVRV
+796 ALNTVRV

-826 GLTGWGVS
+826 GSTGWGVS
-834 TIQGCDVDMASGK
+834 TIQGCDVDLASGT

-855 DDNGDGAD
+855 DDNGDGTD
-863 YSRFK
+863 NSRFK

-899 FTWDDTSKRLFHSN
+899 FSWDDTSDRLFHSN

-966 YGEAGRGALEPTTG
+966 YGEDGRGALEPTTG

-989 VVNFVNA
+989 VVNFVSA
-996 DRGFLFPTTDS
+996 DEGFLFPTTES
-1007 ALHPAFVARENGK
+1007 ALHPAFVAREDGK

-1032 SFASNPINNQFKVA
+1032 SFASDPVDNQFKVES
-1046 DAGVYKVE
+1046 AGVYKVE
-1054 IRPDYNSLYV
+1054 VRPDYNSLYV

-1072 ADGTYL
+1072 ADGTHL
-1078 TVAEKT
+1078 TVEEKT

-1094 EKVSEFDASKVKIT
+1094 EKVSDFDASKVIIT

-1120 IQGERQVLN
+1120 IEGERQVLN
-1129 KGISGGT
+1129 KGISDGT

-1159 QGAVTFAAKGLASR
+1159 QGAVTFAAKGLTSR

-1180 TVTLAPDTSIGT
+1180 TVTLAPDLTIGT

-1201 GIAYKHGIVTAKGTI
+1201 GIAYKNGIVTAEGSI
-1216 VVYNMSGAVVARGEN
+1216 VVFNMSGAIVARGEN

-1246 CNDNVSKVVR
+1246 CGNAVSKVVR

>member
-1 MYLFNF
+1 M
-7 AGYYYAESDTN
+7 
-18 KPLKDNNIK
+18 K
-27 KPNIKSKNIKHKKMR
+27 

-62 VDHSGGDIYFDG
+62 WNLTANAKIYFDG
-74 TDIPEYKYV
+74 TGWTNP
-83 YACVGHNSY
+83 CVQVMIGHDSWSQGY
-92 TSLFEMKKIAGT
+92 PMTKITNT
-104 NLYHYKQSSWGG
+104 NLYYRNMDAWGG
-116 ANYFC
+116 YGYYAIFGTDGEWGGEGSSINNRKNWAPRSTGVANAELSNTYNL
-121 VIGTTGSWGS
+121 ITSTGS
-131 GNWSSGNRTNAQY
+131 TNIS
-144 YTNTCGDYGFNAGS
+144 NEKISN
-158 YYLVTKDNAN
+158 
-168 KNANIDIN
+168 
-176 YIGNSLNSYTALNH
+176 YTALNH
-190 AQNITIE
+190 SQNITIE
-197 GDGSTSITA
+197 GNGSTSITA

-232 TCTATPDAGAEF
+232 TCTATPDDGAEF

-250 DGNRVS
+250 EDNQVS
-256 TATTYTYTAPHAD
+256 TALTYTYTAPHAD
-269 VKLTAKFS
+269 VNLTAKFS
-277 EVVVATPAILTFTAE
+277 EVA
-292 PAEITLGE
+292 
-300 SVTLTSTTKNTTN
+300 
-313 EVVYTVNEE
+313 
-322 VITSPW
+322 VI
-328 TPAAVGTYTIT
+328 
-339 ASLEGA
+339 
-345 ESKTATVT
+345 
-353 VNAVPVPAITSF
+353 VPTITSF

-371 ITLGESVTLTSTTK
+371 ITLGESVTLTSTTE

-399 ITSPWTPAAVG
+399 ITSPWTPDAVG

-416 SLEGAESKTATVT
+416 SLEGAVSKTATVT
-429 VNPVPVPVLVSFT
+429 VNAVPVPALVSFT
-442 ATPSTIVLG
+442 VTPSTIVLG
-451 EEVTFTCKV
+451 ESVTFTCEV
-460 ENADAADVV
+460 EDADAADVE

-490 VTATLAGA
+490 ITATLAGA

-514 ITWTFYYIGGK
+514 YTWTFYYIGGK

-537 GDKNYTGG
+537 NNKNYTGG
-545 VWPGQAMTNNNGT
+545 VWPGQAMTDNNGT
-558 WEFTFTTTDVLVEPM
+558 WEFTFTTTDVLIEPM

-580 GQTGDLVLENGAY
+580 GQTGDLVLQNGAY

-623 WNKETDVKY
+623 WNQETNENY
-632 LGDWPGSTAT
+632 LGDWPGSAAT

-697 EEVAGFYFVTGTNDN
+697 EEEAGFYFVTGTNDN
-712 WDACLP
+712 WNECLA
-718 MATTDSITFTYTGPL
+718 MTSTDGNIYTYTGPL
-733 KGEFKFRLYK
+733 KGGFKFRLYK
-743 ESDNGQYGANSNDG
+743 ESDNGQYGANSDNDL
-757 NVQIEIGKTYG
+757 QIEIGKTYG
-768 MKSTLSNDA
+768 MKSTSSNDA

-785 NPINVTIEVNR
+785 NPIKVTVEVNR
-796 TLNTVRV
+796 ALNTVRV

-826 GLTGWGVS
+826 GSTGWGVS
-834 TIQGCDVDMASGK
+834 TIQGCDVDLASGT

-855 DDNGDGAD
+855 DDNGDGTD
-863 YSRFK
+863 NSRFK

-899 FTWDDTSKRLFHSN
+899 FSWDDTSDRLFHSN

-936 VIDLVN
+936 VIDLKN
-942 MKVTFYPVEEETFEY
+942 MTVTFYPVEEETFEY

-966 YGEAGRGALEPTTG
+966 YGVDGRGALEPTTG

-989 VVNFVNA
+989 VVNFVSA
-996 DRGFLFPTTDS
+996 DEGFLFPTTES
-1007 ALHPAFVARENGK
+1007 ALHPAFVAREDGK

-1032 SFASNPINNQFKVA
+1032 SFASAPVDNQFKVES
-1046 DAGVYKVE
+1046 AGVYKVE
-1054 IRPDYNSLYV
+1054 VRPDFNSLYV

-1078 TVAEKT
+1078 TVEEKT

-1094 EKVSEFDASKVKIT
+1094 EKVSDFDASKVIIT

-1159 QGAVTFAAKGLASR
+1159 QGAVTFAAKGLTSR

-1180 TVTLAPDTSIGT
+1180 TVTLAPDLTIGT
-1192 GIEGVTAEN
+1192 GIEGVTVEN
-1201 GIAYKHGIVTAKGTI
+1201 GIAYKNGIVTAEGSI
-1216 VVYNMSGAVVARGEN
+1216 VVFNMSGAIVARGEN

-1246 CNDNVSKVVR
+1246 CGNAVSKVVR

>member
-1 MYLFNF
+1 M
-7 AGYYYAESDTN
+7 
-18 KPLKDNNIK
+18 K
-27 KPNIKSKNIKHKKMR
+27 

-62 VDHSGGDIYFDG
+62 WNLTANAKIYFDG
-74 TDIPEYKYV
+74 TGWTNP
-83 YACVGHNSY
+83 CVQVMIGHDSWSQGY
-92 TSLFEMKKIAGT
+92 PMTKITNT
-104 NLYHYKQSSWGG
+104 NLYYRNMDAWGG
-116 ANYFC
+116 YGYYAIFGTDGEWGGEGSSINNRKNWAPRSTGVANAELSNTYNL
-121 VIGTTGSWGS
+121 ITSTGS
-131 GNWSSGNRTNAQY
+131 TNIS
-144 YTNTCGDYGFNAGS
+144 NEKISN
-158 YYLVTKDNAN
+158 
-168 KNANIDIN
+168 
-176 YIGNSLNSYTALNH
+176 YTALNH
-190 AQNITIE
+190 SQNITIE
-197 GDGSTSITA
+197 GNGSTSITA

-232 TCTATPDAGAEF
+232 TCTATPDDGAEF

-250 DGNRVS
+250 EDNQVS
-256 TATTYTYTAPHAD
+256 TALTYTYTAPHAD
-269 VKLTAKFS
+269 VNLTAKFS
-277 EVVVATPAILTFTAE
+277 EVA
-292 PAEITLGE
+292 
-300 SVTLTSTTKNTTN
+300 
-313 EVVYTVNEE
+313 
-322 VITSPW
+322 VI
-328 TPAAVGTYTIT
+328 
-339 ASLEGA
+339 
-345 ESKTATVT
+345 
-353 VNAVPVPAITSF
+353 VPTITSF

-371 ITLGESVTLTSTTK
+371 ITLGESVTLTSTTE

-399 ITSPWTPAAVG
+399 ITSPWTPDAVG

-416 SLEGAESKTATVT
+416 SLEGAVSKTATVT
-429 VNPVPVPVLVSFT
+429 VNAVPVPALVSFT
-442 ATPSTIVLG
+442 VTPSTIVLG
-451 EEVTFTCKV
+451 ESVTFTC
-460 ENADAADVV
+460 EGEDADAADVE

-490 VTATLAGA
+490 ITATLAGA

-514 ITWTFYYIGGK
+514 YTWTFYYIGGK

-537 GDKNYTGG
+537 NNKNYTGG
-545 VWPGQAMTNNNGT
+545 VWPGQAMTDNNGT
-558 WEFTFTTTDVLVEPM
+558 WEFTFTTTDVLIEPM

-580 GQTGDLVLENGAY
+580 GQTGDLVLQNGAY

-623 WNKETDVKY
+623 WNQETNENY
-632 LGDWPGSTAT
+632 LGDWPGSAAT

-697 EEVAGFYFVTGTNDN
+697 EEEAGFYFVTGTNDN
-712 WDACLP
+712 WNECLA
-718 MATTDSITFTYTGPL
+718 MTSTDGNIYTYTGPL
-733 KGEFKFRLYK
+733 KGGFKFRLYK
-743 ESDNGQYGANSNDG
+743 ESDNGQYGANSDNDL
-757 NVQIEIGKTYG
+757 QIEIGKTYG
-768 MKSTLSNDA
+768 MKSTSSNDA

-785 NPINVTIEVNR
+785 NPIKVTVEVNR
-796 TLNTVRV
+796 ALNTVRV

-826 GLTGWGVS
+826 GSTGWGVS
-834 TIQGCDVDMASGK
+834 TIQGCDVDLASGT

-855 DDNGDGAD
+855 DDNGDGTD
-863 YSRFK
+863 NSRFK

-899 FTWDDTSKRLFHSN
+899 FSWDDTSDRLFHSN

-936 VIDLVN
+936 VIDLKN
-942 MKVTFYPVEEETFEY
+942 MTVTFYPVEEETFEY

-966 YGEAGRGALEPTTG
+966 YGVDGRGALEPTTG

-989 VVNFVNA
+989 VVNFVSA
-996 DRGFLFPTTDS
+996 DEGFLFPTTES
-1007 ALHPAFVARENGK
+1007 ALHPAFVAREDGK

-1032 SFASNPINNQFKVA
+1032 SFASDPVDNQFKVES
-1046 DAGVYKVE
+1046 AGIYKVE
-1054 IRPDYNSLYV
+1054 VRPDFNSLYV

-1078 TVAEKT
+1078 TVEEKT

-1094 EKVSEFDASKVKIT
+1094 EKVSDFDASKVIIT

-1159 QGAVTFAAKGLASR
+1159 QGAVTFAAKGLTSR

-1180 TVTLAPDTSIGT
+1180 TVTLAPDLTIGT
-1192 GIEGVTAEN
+1192 GIEGVTVEN
-1201 GIAYKHGIVTAKGTI
+1201 GIAYKNGIVTAEGSI
-1216 VVYNMSGAVVARGEN
+1216 VVFNMSGAIVARGEN

-1246 CNDNVSKVVR
+1246 CGNAVSKVVR

>member
-1 MYLFNF
+1 
-7 AGYYYAESDTN
+7 
-18 KPLKDNNIK
+18 
-27 KPNIKSKNIKHKKMR
+27 
-42 KILLTLVSA
+42 
-51 LLLCANFNAMA
+51 
-62 VDHSGGDIYFDG
+62 
-74 TDIPEYKYV
+74 
-83 YACVGHNSY
+83 
-92 TSLFEMKKIAGT
+92 MKKIAGT
-104 NLYHYKQSSWGG
+104 NLYHYKQISWGG

-144 YTNTCGDYGFNAGS
+144 YTNTYGDYRFDSGS
-158 YYLVTKDNAN
+158 YYLVTKENAN

-176 YIGNSLNSYTALNH
+176 YIGNSSNSYTALNH

-197 GDGSTSITA
+197 GE
-206 PYLTS
+206 
-211 VNGTTT
+211 GTTAIST
-217 TVGTTYVAAVYTSTV
+217 YKLTAASTATASSGTTSADAAYTATV
-232 TCTATPDAGAEF
+232 TCTATPDDGAEF

-250 DGNRVS
+250 EGNLVS

-292 PAEITLGE
+292 PSTIVLGE
-300 SVTLTSTTKNTTN
+300 SVTLTSTTENTTN

-371 ITLGESVTLTSTTK
+371 ITLGESVTLTSTTE
-385 NTTNEVVYTVNEEV
+385 NTTENVVYTVNDEV

-416 SLEGAESKTATVT
+416 SLEGAESKTATVI
-429 VNPVPVPVLVSFT
+429 VNAVPVPAIVTFT
-442 ATPSTIVLG
+442 AEPSTIVLG
-451 EEVTFTCKV
+451 EEVTFTCEV
-460 ENADAADVV
+460 ENADAADVE

-490 VTATLAGA
+490 ITATLAGA

-525 TNVKTWVWDKGN
+525 TKVHAYVWDQGN
-537 GDKNYTGG
+537 DSKKYLGEWPGSAMTYNNG
-545 VWPGQAMTNNNGT
+545 VW
-558 WEFTFTTTDVLVEPM
+558 EISFTTTDVLVTPM
-573 VIFSGDQ
+573 VIFNEGNNT
-580 GQTGDLVLENGAY
+580 QTGDLALENGATY
-593 YNDTEVVDPSQV
+593 DDNGKTDPIDTTNN
-605 HTVYFINNEGWGT
+605 HTVYFTNSKNWDT
-618 VNVYA
+618 VSVYA
-623 WNKETDVKY
+623 WNLETDEKY
-632 LGDWPGSTAT
+632 LGEWPGSTAKEINDT
-642 FVGDNV
+642 TWAYTTTSDL
-648 WKYNYYGDDINGAG
+648 NGAG

-667 GSGGEGNQSY
+667 GNNGSQTT

-683 DAYYQYEGEVNKPV
+683 NTTYDADGNTTTPTKPV
-697 EEVAGFYFVTGTNDN
+697 EEEAGFYFVTGTNDN
-712 WDACLP
+712 WNECLA
-718 MATTDSITFTYTGPL
+718 MTSTDGNIYTYTGPL
-733 KGEFKFRLYK
+733 KGGFKFRLYK
-743 ESDNGQYGANSNDG
+743 ESDNGQYGANSDNDL
-757 NVQIEIGKTYG
+757 QIEIGKTYG
-768 MKSTLSNDA
+768 MKSTSSNDA

-796 TLNTVRV
+796 ALNTVRV

-826 GLTGWGVS
+826 GSTGWGVS
-834 TIQGCDVDMASGK
+834 TIQGCDVDLASGT

-863 YSRFK
+863 NSRFK

-899 FTWDDTSKRLFHSN
+899 FSWDDTSKRLFHSN

-966 YGEAGRGALEPTTG
+966 YGVDGRGALEPTTG

-989 VVNFVNA
+989 VVNFVSA
-996 DRGFLFPTTDS
+996 DEGFLFPTTES
-1007 ALHPAFVARENGK
+1007 ALHPAFVAREDGK

-1046 DAGVYKVE
+1046 GAGVYKVE
-1054 IRPDYNSLYV
+1054 VRPDYNSLYV

-1094 EKVSEFDASKVKIT
+1094 EKVSDFDASKVIIT

-1120 IQGERQVLN
+1120 IEGERQVLN

-1159 QGAVTFAAKGLASR
+1159 QGAVTFAAKGLAER
-1173 VNPKFSF
+1173 VSPEFSF

-1192 GIEGVTAEN
+1192 GIEGVTVEN
-1201 GIAYKHGIVTAKGTI
+1201 GIAYKNGIVTAEGTI

>member
-1 MYLFNF
+1 
-7 AGYYYAESDTN
+7 
-18 KPLKDNNIK
+18 
-27 KPNIKSKNIKHKKMR
+27 MR
-42 KILLTLVSA
+42 KIFLTLVSA

-62 VDHSGGDIYFDG
+62 VDHSGGNIYFDG

-104 NLYHYKQSSWGG
+104 NLYHYEQSTWGG

-131 GNWSSGNRTNAQY
+131 GNWSSDNRTNAQY
-144 YTNTCGDYGFNAGS
+144 YTNTYSDYGFNAGS

-168 KNANIDIN
+168 NNANIYIN
-176 YIGNSLNSYTALNH
+176 YIGNSYTALNH
-190 AQNITIE
+190 SQNITIE
-197 GDGSTSITA
+197 GE
-206 PYLTS
+206 
-211 VNGTTT
+211 GTTAIST
-217 TVGTTYVAAVYTSTV
+217 YKLTAASTATASSGTTSADAAYTATV
-232 TCTATPDAGAEF
+232 TCTATPDAGADF

-250 DGNRVS
+250 EGNQVS
-256 TATTYTYTAPHAD
+256 TDLTYTYTAPHAD
-269 VKLTAKFS
+269 VNLTAKFS
-277 EVVVATPAILTFTAE
+277 EVVVETPAITSFTVE

-300 SVTLTSTTKNTTN
+300 SVTLTSTTENTTEN
-313 EVVYTVNEE
+313 VVYTVNDE

-353 VNAVPVPAITSF
+353 VNAVPVP
-365 TAEPAE
+365 
-371 ITLGESVTLTSTTK
+371 
-385 NTTNEVVYTVNEEV
+385 
-399 ITSPWTPAAVG
+399 
-410 TYTITA
+410 
-416 SLEGAESKTATVT
+416 
-429 VNPVPVPVLVSFT
+429 VLVSFT

-451 EEVTFTCKV
+451 EEVTFTCEV
-460 ENADAADVV
+460 EDADAADVV

-490 VTATLAGA
+490 ITATLAGA

-514 ITWTFYYIGGK
+514 YTWTFYYIGSK
-525 TNVKTWVWDKGN
+525 TNVKAWVWDKGN
-537 GDKNYTGG
+537 NDKNYTGG
-545 VWPGQAMTNNNGT
+545 VWPGQDMTDNNGT

-573 VIFSGDQ
+573 VIFSGDD
-580 GQTGDLVLENGAY
+580 GQTDDLVLENGAY

-605 HTVYFINNEGWGT
+605 HTVYFINNEGWDA
-618 VNVYA
+618 VSVYA
-623 WNKETDVKY
+623 WNKETNENY
-632 LGDWPGSTAT
+632 LGDWPGSAAT

-697 EEVAGFYFVTGTNDN
+697 EEEAGFYFVTGTNGN
-712 WDACLP
+712 WNECLA
-718 MATTDSITFTYTGPL
+718 MTTTDSITFTYTGPL
-733 KGEFKFRLYK
+733 KGGFKFRLYK
-743 ESDNGQYGANSNDG
+743 ESDNGQYGANSDNDL
-757 NVQIEIGKTYG
+757 QIEIGKTYG
-768 MKSTLSNDA
+768 MKSTSSNDA
-777 KTFTTPNG
+777 KAFTTPNG
-785 NPINVTIEVNR
+785 NPINVTVEVNR
-796 TLNTVRV
+796 TLNTMRV

-826 GLTGWGVS
+826 GSTGWGVS
-834 TIQGCDVDMASGK
+834 TIQGCDVDMASGT

-855 DDNGDGAD
+855 DDNGDGD
-863 YSRFK
+863 NNSRFK

-899 FTWDDTSKRLFHSN
+899 FSWDDTSDRLFHSN

-966 YGEAGRGALEPTTG
+966 YGVDGRVALEPTTG

-996 DRGFLFPTTDS
+996 DRGFLFPTTES
-1007 ALHPAFVARENGK
+1007 ALHPAFVAREDGK

-1032 SFASNPINNQFKVA
+1032 SFASAPVDNQFKVES
-1046 DAGVYKVE
+1046 AGVYKVE
-1054 IRPDYNSLYV
+1054 VRPDYNSLYV

-1094 EKVSEFDASKVKIT
+1094 EKVSDFDASKVIIT

-1120 IQGERQVLN
+1120 IEGERQVLN
-1129 KGISGGT
+1129 KGISDGT
-1136 VSFGVNSWDGCLTT
+1136 VSFGVNSWDRCLTT

-1201 GIAYKHGIVTAKGTI
+1201 GIAYKNGIVTAEGTI

>member
-1 MYLFNF
+1 M
-7 AGYYYAESDTN
+7 
-18 KPLKDNNIK
+18 K
-27 KPNIKSKNIKHKKMR
+27 

-62 VDHSGGDIYFDG
+62 WNLTANAKIYFDG
-74 TDIPEYKYV
+74 TGWTNP
-83 YACVGHNSY
+83 CVQVMIGHDSWSQGY
-92 TSLFEMKKIAGT
+92 PMTKITNT
-104 NLYHYKQSSWGG
+104 NLYYRNMDAWGG
-116 ANYFC
+116 YGYYAIFGTDNEWGGEGSSINNRKNWAPRSTGVANEELSNTYNL
-121 VIGTTGSWGS
+121 ITSTGSS
-131 GNWSSGNRTNAQY
+131 
-144 YTNTCGDYGFNAGS
+144 
-158 YYLVTKDNAN
+158 
-168 KNANIDIN
+168 NISNEKISN
-176 YIGNSLNSYTALNH
+176 YTALNH
-190 AQNITIE
+190 SQNITIE
-197 GDGSTSITA
+197 GNGSTSITA

-232 TCTATPDAGAEF
+232 TCTATPDDGAKF

-250 DGNRVS
+250 EDNQVS
-256 TATTYTYTAPHAD
+256 TELTYTYTAPHAD
-269 VKLTAKFS
+269 VNLTAKFS
-277 EVVVATPAILTFTAE
+277 EVA
-292 PAEITLGE
+292 
-300 SVTLTSTTKNTTN
+300 
-313 EVVYTVNEE
+313 
-322 VITSPW
+322 VI
-328 TPAAVGTYTIT
+328 
-339 ASLEGA
+339 
-345 ESKTATVT
+345 
-353 VNAVPVPAITSF
+353 VPTITSF

-371 ITLGESVTLTSTTK
+371 ITLGESVTLTSTTE

-399 ITSPWTPAAVG
+399 ITSPWTPDAVG

-416 SLEGAESKTATVT
+416 SLEGAVSKTATVT
-429 VNPVPVPVLVSFT
+429 VNAVPVPALVSFT
-442 ATPSTIVLG
+442 VTPSTIVLG
-451 EEVTFTCKV
+451 ESVTFTCEV
-460 ENADAADVV
+460 EDADAADVE

-490 VTATLAGA
+490 ITATLAGA

-514 ITWTFYYIGGK
+514 YTWTFYYIGGK

-537 GDKNYTGG
+537 NNKNYTGG
-545 VWPGQAMTNNNGT
+545 TWPGQAMTNNNGT
-558 WEFTFTTTDVLVEPM
+558 WEFTFTTTDVLIEPM

-580 GQTGDLVLENGAY
+580 GQTGDLVLQNGAY

-623 WNKETDVKY
+623 WNQETNENY
-632 LGDWPGSTAT
+632 LGDWPGSAAT

-697 EEVAGFYFVTGTNDN
+697 EEEAGFYFVTGTNDN
-712 WDACLP
+712 WNECLA
-718 MATTDSITFTYTGPL
+718 MTSTDGNIYTYTGPL
-733 KGEFKFRLYK
+733 KGGFKFRLYK
-743 ESDNGQYGANSNDG
+743 ESDNGQYGANSDNDL
-757 NVQIEIGKTYG
+757 QIEIGKTYG
-768 MKSTLSNDA
+768 MKSTSSNDA

-785 NPINVTIEVNR
+785 NPIKVTVEVNR
-796 TLNTVRV
+796 ALNTVRV

-826 GLTGWGVS
+826 GSTGWGVS
-834 TIQGCDVDMASGK
+834 TIQGCDVDLASGT

-855 DDNGDGAD
+855 DDNGDGTD
-863 YSRFK
+863 NSRFK

-899 FTWDDTSKRLFHSN
+899 FSWDDTSDRLFHSN
-913 GFDGMETYDG
+913 GFEDMETYDG

-936 VIDLVN
+936 VIDLKN
-942 MKVTFYPVEEETFEY
+942 MTVTFYPVEEETFEY

-966 YGEAGRGALEPTTG
+966 YGEDGRGALEPTTG

-996 DRGFLFPTTDS
+996 DRGFLFPTTES
-1007 ALHPAFVARENGK
+1007 ALHPAFVAREDGK

-1032 SFASNPINNQFKVA
+1032 SFASAPVDNQFKVES
-1046 DAGVYKVE
+1046 AGVYKVE
-1054 IRPDYNSLYV
+1054 VRPDFNSLYV

-1078 TVAEKT
+1078 TVEEKT

-1094 EKVSEFDASKVKIT
+1094 EKVSDFDASKVIIT

-1180 TVTLAPDTSIGT
+1180 TVTLAPDLTIGT

-1201 GIAYKHGIVTAKGTI
+1201 GIAYKNGIVTAEGSI
-1216 VVYNMSGAVVARGEN
+1216 VVFNMSGAIVARGEN

-1246 CNDNVSKVVR
+1246 CGNAVSKVVR